1 MKKKRPDALK
11 SSLSMRFL
19 HLIYNA
25 ILASTTKGR
34 RKKYPVPDIV
44 GSSSLIVLQ
53 KKIMGP
59 PLSCSTILDGD
70 PTLWPNAVNVE

>member
-44 GSSSLIVLQ
+44 GSSSLIVLP
-53 KKIMGP
+53 KKI